1 MPVIYPSSDPHQ
13 LSTDITHTHAATPS
27 TPPSTAY
34 QTPYSY
40 NSNTKLACVYHTC
53 DSEWTIFHD
62 TSDFEYTNSD
72 TADGHQTSD
81 YKTDFPSKADYFKAD
96 SETDSRTTTLYH
108 TDNCKPNYSRATTL
122 YHTDNCKPNYSHAT
136 THYHTDNCKPNY
148 SHTTTH
154 YHTDNCKPNYSR
166 TTTHYHTDN
175 CKHNYSSTSDH
186 KTTSTCKKY
195 TKNPEDNHTAAIFT
209 APGYVQLHVPVHC
222 ERAGPQ
228 YERQKYALPASRWP
242 M

>member
-1 MPVIYPSSDPHQ
+1 MFLGFAIITVMSGTSDELATDKNDDFLGESGGSGGAEHGYHSYACCYTEYTAFNAKRNSLLFAVYYCSGYPQFRSNWCVYQATTSACPSSH
-13 LSTDITHTHAATPS
+13 SKGTGS
-27 TPPSTAY
+27 
-34 QTPYSY
+34 
-40 NSNTKLACVYHTC
+40 
-53 DSEWTIFHD
+53 DS
-62 TSDFEYTNSD
+62 
-72 TADGHQTSD
+72 SD
-81 YKTDFPSKADYFKAD
+81 YKTDFPTKADYFKAD

-136 THYHTDNCKPNY
+136 THYHTDNCKPNC

-195 TKNPEDNHTAAIFT
+195 TK
-209 APGYVQLHVPVHC
+209 
-222 ERAGPQ
+222 
-228 YERQKYALPASRWP
+228 
-242 M
+242 